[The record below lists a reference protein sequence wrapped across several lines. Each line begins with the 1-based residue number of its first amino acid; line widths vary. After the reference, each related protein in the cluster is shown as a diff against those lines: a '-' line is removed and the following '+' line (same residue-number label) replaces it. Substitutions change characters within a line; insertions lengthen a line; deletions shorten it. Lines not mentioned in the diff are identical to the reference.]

1 MAAAHTMFDPSKA
14 LADVRFRDALVA
26 AVRRR
31 VPPQEVEEIVQA
43 TLTEALASS
52 SRPDQ
57 EEAMRRWVFGIAR
70 NKVVDFHRRR
80 SREVVPE
87 DAASL
92 ADAAPAESAP
102 HDAIDLLRWA
112 EREMP
117 ETDTSARTL
126 EWMLREGAGEKLEE
140 IASDEAIPAPAV
152 RQRVARMRKHFRTR
166 WAALAAAAIVG
177 GLIAF
182 FLFRTPEPDIAKNP
196 PIAPD
201 PIARGKEL
209 RHEALK
215 GPCMQEKWDD
225 CLRGL
230 DDAAKLDPVGD
241 SSDEVKNI
249 RQAAENAKAPPP
261 APSPSTT
268 TTSSAPAPMPS
279 PRTIVPTTK
288 PTSAPTFAPKSK
300 KAPSKPQSKTS
311 DFDEVPSKKSNMK

>member
-1 MAAAHTMFDPSKA
+1 MAPAHTMFDPSKA
-14 LADVRFRDALVA
+14 LADVRFREALVA

-31 VPPQEVEEIVQA
+31 VPPHEVEEIVQA

-140 IASDEAIPAPAV
+140 IARDEEVPAPAV

-177 GLIAF
+177 SLVAF
-182 FLFRTPEPDIAKNP
+182 FLLRGREPDIAKNP

-201 PIARGKEL
+201 PIARGKVI
-209 RHEALK
+209 RHEALDGACK
-215 GPCMQEKWDD
+215 QQLWDA
-225 CLRGL
+225 CIRQL
-230 DDAAKLDPVGD
+230 DEAAKLDPAGD
-241 SSDEVKNI
+241 TGEDVKSV
-249 RQAAENAKAPPP
+249 RDAAEKAKAPPP
-261 APSPSTT
+261 APSPSPAPSPAPSP
-268 TTSSAPAPMPS
+268 TTSEVAPKIVPKPMP
-279 PRTIVPTTK
+279 
-288 PTSAPTFAPKSK
+288 TSTAKKSEQFFDEGGAK
-300 KAPSKPQSKTS
+300 KAPSKPKG
-311 DFDEVPSKKSNMK
+311 KSMK

>member
-1 MAAAHTMFDPSKA
+1 MAPAHTMFDPSKA

-31 VPPQEVEEIVQA
+31 VPPHEVEEIVQA

-80 SREVVPE
+80 TREVVPE

-140 IASDEAIPAPAV
+140 IARDEDVPAPAV

-182 FLFRTPEPDIAKNP
+182 FFFFRKEEPNIVENP

-209 RHEALK
+209 RNEALK
-215 GPCMQEKWDD
+215 GPCMQEHWDD

-249 RQAAENAKAPPP
+249 REAAEKAKAPPP
-261 APSPSTT
+261 APSPAPSPE
-268 TTSSAPAPMPS
+268 PAP
-279 PRTIVPTTK
+279 
-288 PTSAPTFAPKSK
+288 SAPTSKPAPVTTAAPKK
-300 KAPSKPQSKTS
+300 PVMKPAPKMQTGE
-311 DFDEVPSKKSNMK
+311 DFDQPSGPKPTKKSKGLK

>member
-1 MAAAHTMFDPSKA
+1 MFDPSKA
-14 LADVRFRDALVA
+14 LADARFREALVA

-31 VPPQEVEEIVQA
+31 VPPHEVEEIVQA

-57 EEAMRRWVFGIAR
+57 EEPMRRWVFGIAR

-140 IASDEAIPAPAV
+140 IANDEALPAPAV
-152 RQRVARMRKHFRTR
+152 RQRVARLRKHFRTR
-166 WAALAAAAIVG
+166 WAALAAAALVG
-177 GLIAF
+177 SLVAF
-182 FLFRTPEPDIAKNP
+182 FLLRSREPEVAKN

-201 PIARGKEL
+201 PIARGREL
-209 RHEALK
+209 RHELLEGACKQQL
-215 GPCMQEKWDD
+215 WDA
-225 CLRGL
+225 CIRGL
-230 DDAAKLDPVGD
+230 DDAAKLDPAGD
-241 SSDEVKNI
+241 ISEAVKSV
-249 RQAAENAKAPPP
+249 REAAEKAKAPAP
-261 APSPSTT
+261 APSPSPSPEP
-268 TTSSAPAPMPS
+268 SSAPAPSPAPVPS
-279 PRTIVPTTK
+279 STTAPTVVPSKPKAAPK
-288 PTSAPTFAPKSK
+288 PTAGKASDLDFGDVPAK
-300 KAPSKPQSKTS
+300 KAPSKSK
-311 DFDEVPSKKSNMK
+311 SKPMK